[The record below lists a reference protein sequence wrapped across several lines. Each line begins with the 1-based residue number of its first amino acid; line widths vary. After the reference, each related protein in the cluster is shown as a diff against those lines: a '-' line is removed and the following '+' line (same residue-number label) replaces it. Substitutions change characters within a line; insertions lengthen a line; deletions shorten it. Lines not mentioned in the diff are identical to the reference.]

1 MFTKKYTTEAATHGR
16 MSDSVNAAEVDWLC
30 NQSGLPPS
38 TAYAR
43 PAAER
48 ASTFCPAL
56 KSALYHVRLEK
67 ITLAI
72 EKAMAA
78 IQTAGR

>member
-1 MFTKKYTTEAATHGR
+1 MYSSRQVWRTFRRVLSATAPATSIVFTKKYTTEAATHGR

-48 ASTFCPAL
+48 ASTF
-56 KSALYHVRLEK
+56 
-67 ITLAI
+67 
-72 EKAMAA
+72 
-78 IQTAGR
+78 